1 MSIYKSDVPE
11 YVRIALDSLLN
22 QTRLPDEIVIVADG
36 PVPAELEQVV
46 KSLTPS
52 PSPKGEGN
60 KDGEGDLKPETRD
73 LKPIVTYLPQE
84 QNGGLGEAMRIAV
97 EAAKYPYLARMDSDD
112 ICLPD
117 RFEKQMKCFEEDPEL
132 SIVGGM
138 ITEFDGEPDN
148 IIAERILP
156 LDDAGI
162 KKMMR
167 GRCAVN
173 HVTVIFKKEDLLRS
187 GNYQPFWKQED
198 HYLWARMMEHG
209 CKFRNIPDIVV
220 NVRSGRDQLAR
231 RGGWRFYKSVVRVF
245 WYMYKHKLISFG
257 YFLYICAVRGIV
269 QLLMPN
275 WLRTWV
281 YMKFLRKS

>member
-1 MSIYKSDVPE
+1 MNSIRFSVITSIYKSDVPAF
-11 YVRIALDSLLN
+11 VHIAFESLLN
-22 QTRLPDEIVIVADG
+22 QSRRPDEIVIVGDG
-36 PVPAELEQVV
+36 PVPATLEAEV
-46 KSLTPS
+46 
-52 PSPKGEGN
+52 EN
-60 KDGEGDLKPETRD
+60 LKERVAREQLPVE
-73 LKPIVTYLPQE
+73 VNYLPQE
-84 QNGGLGEAMRIAV
+84 KNGGLGEAMRIAV
-97 EAAKYPYLARMDSDD
+97 ENAKYPYLARMDSDD

-132 SIVGGM
+132 SLVGGM
-138 ITEFDGEPDN
+138 ITEFDGEPEN

-156 LDDAGI
+156 LDDVGI

-173 HVTVIFKKEDLLRS
+173 HVTVIFKKEDLLKS

-220 NVRSGRDQLAR
+220 NVRSGKDQIAR

-245 WYMYKHKLISFG
+245 WYMYQHRLISFG
-257 YFLYICAVRGIV
+257 YFIYICVVRGVV

-275 WLRTWV
+275 WLRTWI
-281 YMKFLRKS
+281 YMKFLRKKSQK